1 MNIVMLEPIGVAGK
15 VLDHLT
21 AFLTEKGHKFI
32 PYFERNDDVDV
43 LKSRVKDADVL
54 IIANMPLKGEVIRA
68 AENLKFIS
76 VAFTGIDHIDLEV
89 CKEKNIIIK
98 NAAGYSTNSVAEV
111 AIGLMIDVMR
121 NIVPLDKL
129 TREGGTKAGYSQR
142 ELFGKTLG
150 IVGTGAIGIKT
161 AEIAS
166 AFGMNIIAYSKT
178 KKSEVINKGIKY
190 VELNELLENSDIV
203 SLHVPF
209 TAETKQ
215 LINGKN
221 IAKMKPSAVL
231 INTARGGV
239 VDNEALA
246 KALSEGKIAGAG
258 VDVFDMEPPIPEDY
272 PLLKAP
278 NAVFTP
284 HIAFAA
290 EEAILRRADIVFD
303 NIRDYLK

>member
-15 VLDHLT
+15 ALDHLT

-32 PYFERNDDVDV
+32 PYFESNDDVDV
-43 LKSRVKDADVL
+43 LKSRVKDADIL

-178 KKSEVINKGIKY
+178 KKSEVINRGIKY

-215 LINGKN
+215 LINEKN

-258 VDVFDMEPPIPEDY
+258 IDVFDMEPPIPEDY

-278 NAVFTP
+278 NAVLTP